1 MPIDLNTLPIRAVD
15 CLKICYKLR
24 ERGERITTSYI
35 RQRLERLE
43 KNGKLSDASVT
54 QLFKWLAV
62 NDLVR
67 HTPYHGVE
75 LTEHGLLVSAEL
87 VRHHRLLEL
96 FLVNQMGFPIEHA
109 DAEAERLE
117 HAISEEFEDRMDA
130 LLGFPTEDPHG
141 DPIPSR
147 SGEVIEHAIESLESL
162 PLGEERVVRRI
173 SDDDP
178 DRLRYLSE
186 LQLVPGTRVMVQ
198 HRAPYG
204 GPLTVRVHG
213 SSGKAH
219 EHAIGPELATTIW
232 VSKVPT
238 GGLHEHERQ
247 RVRSET

>member
-1 MPIDLNTLPIRAVD
+1 MLIDLHTLPIRAVD

-24 ERGERITTSYI
+24 ERGERITTSTI

-75 LTEHGLLVSAEL
+75 LTQQGMLVSAEL

-96 FLVNQMGFPIEHA
+96 YLVNQMGFPIERA

-130 LLGFPTEDPHG
+130 LLGYPTEDPHG

-147 SGEVIEHAIESLESL
+147 SGAVVEHAIESLESL
-162 PLGEERVVRRI
+162 PVGEERVVRRI
-173 SDDDP
+173 SDDDA
-178 DRLRYLSE
+178 DRLRYLAE
-186 LQLVPGTRVMVQ
+186 LQLVPGTRVTVQ
-198 HRAPYG
+198 QRAPYG

-232 VSKVPT
+232 VSKIPL
-238 GGLHEHERQ
+238 GEQHEHVQHRI
-247 RVRSET
+247 RSGT